1 MIDPPAAKVC
11 QPPTRAASEHDADW
25 KFAGRPASVLASR
38 TDPFMAGLRILMT
51 RRADGGSV
59 LRCERSD
66 GTVTWQRLDGPQAA
80 FFPMHDLTHFAVETV
95 LGTTE
100 GFFGLVAAGW
110 DIADTTGKGTRGPL
124 PAGAMAIERIVG
136 FLDVERGTGGAW
148 SAEEFNE
155 QMRNATAAADKR
167 DQFRALAEDEL
178 SRIRTRRRELF
189 GEWNRLAPDAMIE
202 LVFDVPGAAGVFE
215 KRMVKQ

>member
-1 MIDPPAAKVC
+1 
-11 QPPTRAASEHDADW
+11 
-25 KFAGRPASVLASR
+25 
-38 TDPFMAGLRILMT
+38 MT

-59 LRCERSD
+59 LRCERAD

-95 LGTTE
+95 LGTTQ

-124 PAGAMAIERIVG
+124 PAEAMAIERIVG

-167 DQFRALAEDEL
+167 DQFRALTEDEL
-178 SRIRTRRRELF
+178 SRIRSRRRELF
-189 GEWNRLAPDAMIE
+189 GEWHRLGPGGSLE
-202 LVFDVPGAAGVFE
+202 LVFDVPVTVRSSTNRMA
-215 KRMVKQ
+215 KR